1 MAVPASRS
9 AAPATAPELARPRRA
24 QWRGR
29 AALAVALVAFVGF
42 AVLLALVLLGDTA
55 AFDLAV
61 SRGVQ
66 RADNPLL
73 FGLLLAVSWPGFQPQ
88 ATVIGLL
95 VVGVLYWRRL
105 HLEGAFAL
113 LALAISVMNS
123 ALKLLA
129 HRARPSAGADGLR
142 VVDGNFGGDSF
153 PSGHVLTY
161 VLFCGFLTYLAYTL
175 LERGALRRA
184 LLTLLVGL
192 IVLVG
197 PSRVYLGQHWFT
209 DVLASYFLGTA
220 LLLALLA
227 GYRRAK
233 ERQLGSEGPKVTRSE
248 GRGSGS

>member
-1 MAVPASRS
+1 
-9 AAPATAPELARPRRA
+9 
-24 QWRGR
+24 
-29 AALAVALVAFVGF
+29 
-42 AVLLALVLLGDTA
+42 
-55 AFDLAV
+55 
-61 SRGVQ
+61 
-66 RADNPLL
+66 
-73 FGLLLAVSWPGFQPQ
+73 
-88 ATVIGLL
+88 
-95 VVGVLYWRRL
+95 L
-105 HLEGAFAL
+105 HLEVAFAR
-113 LALAISVMNS
+113 LALAISVVNS
-123 ALKLLA
+123 ALKLVA
-129 HRARPSAGADGLR
+129 HRARPTAGTDGLR
-142 VVDGNFGGDSF
+142 VYGHIGGGSF

-233 ERQLGSEGPKVTRSE
+233 ERQLGSEGPK
-248 GRGSGS
+248 

>member
-1 MAVPASRS
+1 MAVPAIRP
-9 AAPATAPELARPRRA
+9 AAPATAAELARHSQA

-29 AALAVALVAFVGF
+29 AALAVALVALVGF
-42 AVLLALVLLGDTA
+42 AVVLALVLLGDTA
-55 AFDLAV
+55 ALDLSV

-73 FGLLLAVSWPGFQPQ
+73 FRLLLAVSWPGFQPQ

-95 VVGVLYWRRL
+95 VVVVLYWRRL
-105 HLEGAFAL
+105 RLEGAFAL
-113 LALAISVMNS
+113 LALASVPFNS
-123 ALKLLA
+123 ALKPLA

-142 VVDGNFGGDSF
+142 VYGHIGGDSF

-161 VLFCGFLTYLAYTL
+161 VLFCGFLAYLAYTL
-175 LERGALRRA
+175 IERAAPRRA
-184 LLTLLVGL
+184 LLALLVGL

-197 PSRVYLGQHWFT
+197 PSRIYLGQHWFT

-233 ERQLGSEGPKVTRSE
+233 ERQARSRVE
-248 GRGSGS
+248 GRRSKF